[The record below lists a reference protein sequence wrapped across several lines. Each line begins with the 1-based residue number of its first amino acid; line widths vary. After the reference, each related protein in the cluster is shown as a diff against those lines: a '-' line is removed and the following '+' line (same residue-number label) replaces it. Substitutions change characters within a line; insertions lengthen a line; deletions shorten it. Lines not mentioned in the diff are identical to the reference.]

1 MLERHGAAS
10 IVAVEG
16 NRGAYLKCLIT
27 KELLA
32 LERSRFL
39 CGDFLAYL
47 QATSDTYDVC
57 FASGVLYHVQ
67 NPVELIAL
75 IAARAELLFIWTHY
89 YDEANVPTRGGRP
102 RVIPAEPAEYRGFAH
117 RRYRYRYGLSLL
129 WRGFCGGSAP
139 FAHWLT
145 REDLLGALEH
155 FGWTSIRIGFDEPQ
169 HPNGP
174 ALALVARRG
183 WSPAAQPAQ
192 PPQARSPVLYRRLQT
207 TSSVLGPSPAM
218 AVSISST
225 GNSSA
230 PRMAPARWLRWQIPD
245 TARHHKRMTRDLES
259 IGVFIRKNIGTRSIV
274 SNPLALRA
282 SLISESERLT

>member
-1 MLERHGAAS
+1 LTRYAGHVPRLLSEACALAAHARGRKIALGRSVLTDYVKTPPSPQNALDAFAGTWASRFPPPYEGLRAGTTRLFEDLRVEWAINELGGVDGKTILELGPLEGAHTFMLERHGAAS

-16 NRGAYLKCLIT
+16 NRGAYLRCLIT
-27 KELLA
+27 KELLS

-47 QATSDTYDVC
+47 QSTSDTYDLC

-75 IAARAELLFIWTHY
+75 IAARAESLFMWTHY

-102 RVIPAEPAEYRGFAH
+102 RVVPVESAEYRGFEH

-155 FGWTSIRIGFDEPQ
+155 FGWTSIQIGFDEPQ

-174 ALALVARRG
+174 ALALVARR
-183 WSPAAQPAQ
+183 S
-192 PPQARSPVLYRRLQT
+192 
-207 TSSVLGPSPAM
+207 
-218 AVSISST
+218 
-225 GNSSA
+225 
-230 PRMAPARWLRWQIPD
+230 
-245 TARHHKRMTRDLES
+245 
-259 IGVFIRKNIGTRSIV
+259 
-274 SNPLALRA
+274 
-282 SLISESERLT
+282 